1 MAKSKSVLLGFSGG
15 IDSTAAAAILREEGY
30 DVHLDTLDTTG
41 DPELLQ
47 RARETARK
55 LGLPWHCSD
64 VRERFRSEIIDY
76 FIDGYRRGETPAP
89 CTRCNPLIKWE
100 SLFRTATA
108 CGYDHIATG
117 HYFRIHREGNTRF
130 VRMAAD
136 PAKDQS
142 YYLWWVPQ
150 ACLSMALTPM
160 GDRFKSEVKTRYCNG
175 GLQRES
181 MGVCF
186 LEGRSYRQLLSEKL
200 PQLEPGEIVD
210 REGHVVGCHG
220 GYAYY
225 TIGQKRG
232 LETSLPNVAV
242 VAIDVRRNRVI
253 VGNDSEL
260 LHRTLIVRES
270 RLPDPHRLFDSP
282 DIRVK
287 IRGIGRNPEGFASI
301 RPDGHER
308 LHVELT
314 DAAWAPAK
322 GQPVVFYQNEL
333 VLGGGI
339 LEDYRP

>member
-76 FIDGYRRGETPAP
+76 FVDGYRRGETPAP

-142 YYLWWVPQ
+142 YYLWGVP
-150 ACLSMALTPM
+150 LS
-160 GDRFKSEVKTRYCNG
+160 
-175 GLQRES
+175 
-181 MGVCF
+181 
-186 LEGRSYRQLLSEKL
+186 
-200 PQLEPGEIVD
+200 
-210 REGHVVGCHG
+210 
-220 GYAYY
+220 
-225 TIGQKRG
+225 
-232 LETSLPNVAV
+232 
-242 VAIDVRRNRVI
+242 
-253 VGNDSEL
+253 
-260 LHRTLIVRES
+260 LI
-270 RLPDPHRLFDSP
+270 H
-282 DIRVK
+282 I
-287 IRGIGRNPEGFASI
+287 
-301 RPDGHER
+301 
-308 LHVELT
+308 
-314 DAAWAPAK
+314 
-322 GQPVVFYQNEL
+322 
-333 VLGGGI
+333 
-339 LEDYRP
+339 

>member
-76 FIDGYRRGETPAP
+76 FVDGYRRGETPAP

-142 YYLWWVPQ
+142 YYLWGVPQ

-220 GYAYY
+220 DTLTTRSGKNADWRHRSQ
-225 TIGQKRG
+225 T
-232 LETSLPNVAV
+232 LP
-242 VAIDVRRNRVI
+242 
-253 VGNDSEL
+253 S
-260 LHRTLIVRES
+260 
-270 RLPDPHRLFDSP
+270 
-282 DIRVK
+282 
-287 IRGIGRNPEGFASI
+287 
-301 RPDGHER
+301 
-308 LHVELT
+308 
-314 DAAWAPAK
+314 
-322 GQPVVFYQNEL
+322 
-333 VLGGGI
+333 
-339 LEDYRP
+339 

>member
-142 YYLWWVPQ
+142 YYLWGVPQ

-181 MGVCF
+181 MASVF
-186 LEGRSYRQLLSEKL
+186 WKVAATDSSLAKNSRNSNRARSW
-200 PQLEPGEIVD
+200 
-210 REGHVVGCHG
+210 
-220 GYAYY
+220 
-225 TIGQKRG
+225 T
-232 LETSLPNVAV
+232 
-242 VAIDVRRNRVI
+242 
-253 VGNDSEL
+253 
-260 LHRTLIVRES
+260 
-270 RLPDPHRLFDSP
+270 
-282 DIRVK
+282 
-287 IRGIGRNPEGFASI
+287 
-301 RPDGHER
+301 ER
-308 LHVELT
+308 DT
-314 DAAWAPAK
+314 W
-322 GQPVVFYQNEL
+322 
-333 VLGGGI
+333 
-339 LEDYRP
+339 